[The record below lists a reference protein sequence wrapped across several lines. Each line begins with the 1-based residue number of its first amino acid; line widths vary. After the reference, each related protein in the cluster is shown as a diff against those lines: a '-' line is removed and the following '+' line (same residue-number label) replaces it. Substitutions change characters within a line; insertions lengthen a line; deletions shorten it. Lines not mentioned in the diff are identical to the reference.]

1 VTDSDARAMKINA
14 LKGRIARD
22 EYVVDVHAVAEAM
35 IRRLRAARAAA
46 GISRNGARSRA
57 PRAPRR
63 PS

>member
-1 VTDSDARAMKINA
+1 VTDSDARAVKINA
-14 LKGRIARD
+14 LKDRIARD

-35 IRRLRAARAAA
+35 IRRAARMAA
-46 GISRNGARSRA
+46 GVSRNGARSRG